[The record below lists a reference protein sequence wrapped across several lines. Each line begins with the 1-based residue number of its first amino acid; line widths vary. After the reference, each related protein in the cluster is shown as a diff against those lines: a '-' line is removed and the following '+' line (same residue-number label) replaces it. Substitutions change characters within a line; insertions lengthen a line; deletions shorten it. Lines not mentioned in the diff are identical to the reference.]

1 MKPKVQRFRIRRPE
15 GDGDPT
21 PTGMAAAAP
30 VPVVPPVDRMPERP
44 RQPAALAASDGPETE
59 IDLIR
64 REGLT
69 GRQLRHARR
78 LAQKHDLPATSDFD
92 AVRLLR
98 KAGIDP
104 QERSNLLELVSS
116 DNLLG
121 EERATPSRALTE
133 TPGDGQRLP
142 QTITPAKVP
151 STEVR
156 AEEALAGNVLRI
168 QQDLAR
174 RRRRKSLLLAGR
186 LALFVLLPAIIAA
199 WYYYRIATPLY
210 ATHSQ
215 MVIQQADGLVSAG
228 PSGLGGLLSG
238 AVEANK
244 DSIAVQGY
252 LQSRDAMMRLDADQ
266 GFRTAF
272 SGPAI
277 DPLTRLPPDAPNEDV
292 YSLYQRM
299 VKIAYDP
306 TEGIIKLEVLAPTP
320 EQSVQFSKALIGYAE
335 EQIDHLTQRK
345 REDQMR
351 DARASFEDAEAKMLE
366 AQRRVVE
373 LQERYQV
380 MSSEVEVSLI
390 SSQISA
396 LETQLSQ
403 ERLALEQMKSNPQP
417 NQARMA
423 PVERRIATLEDEIA
437 RLRARMTQ
445 TGADGLSL
453 PEVQSELLIAQANVE
468 TRQLML
474 ATTLEQL
481 ETARIEANRQV
492 RYLSLSVQPVAPD
505 RPAYPRA
512 FENTLVTLLIFAGIY
527 LMISMTVAILREQVS
542 G

>member
-1 MKPKVQRFRIRRPE
+1 
-15 GDGDPT
+15 
-21 PTGMAAAAP
+21 
-30 VPVVPPVDRMPERP
+30 
-44 RQPAALAASDGPETE
+44 
-59 IDLIR
+59 
-64 REGLT
+64 
-69 GRQLRHARR
+69 
-78 LAQKHDLPATSDFD
+78 
-92 AVRLLR
+92 
-98 KAGIDP
+98 
-104 QERSNLLELVSS
+104 
-116 DNLLG
+116 
-121 EERATPSRALTE
+121 
-133 TPGDGQRLP
+133 
-142 QTITPAKVP
+142 
-151 STEVR
+151 
-156 AEEALAGNVLRI
+156 
-168 QQDLAR
+168 
-174 RRRRKSLLLAGR
+174 
-186 LALFVLLPAIIAA
+186 
-199 WYYYRIATPLY
+199 
-210 ATHSQ
+210 
-215 MVIQQADGLVSAG
+215 
-228 PSGLGGLLSG
+228 
-238 AVEANK
+238 
-244 DSIAVQGY
+244 
-252 LQSRDAMMRLDADQ
+252 
-266 GFRTAF
+266 
-272 SGPAI
+272 
-277 DPLTRLPPDAPNEDV
+277 
-292 YSLYQRM
+292 
-299 VKIAYDP
+299 
-306 TEGIIKLEVLAPTP
+306 
-320 EQSVQFSKALIGYAE
+320 VQFSKALIGYAE